1 MLPEISATSN
11 AISVTTLN
19 NTLVY
24 CTSKGN
30 SVADEYIDYVSIG
43 GINNTTA
50 GNAGYGNFTSLVGN
64 LPYGSNTILFSAGF
78 SGTAYTEYW
87 KIWIDY
93 NQNGTFETS
102 EEIVSGSSSSSANLT
117 STFTVPTSALA
128 GTTRMRVSM
137 KYNAAQTACEFL
149 LWRWKTILSILVV
162 QQLQALQLLKLELI

>member
-78 SGTAYTEYW
+78 SGTR
-87 KIWIDY
+87 
-93 NQNGTFETS
+93 
-102 EEIVSGSSSSSANLT
+102 LH
-117 STFTVPTSALA
+117 
-128 GTTRMRVSM
+128 
-137 KYNAAQTACEFL
+137 
-149 LWRWKTILSILVV
+149 
-162 QQLQALQLLKLELI
+162 